1 MVSVR
6 HMLFLHMCDV
16 ILLKG
21 NMNNPSKW
29 LLARFAFRVKYLES
43 ASDPQ
48 LLLVKAIFF
57 TLYLMSSVFIA
68 RINPQSNPNCNLKE
82 VACC

>member
-6 HMLFLHMCDV
+6 HMLSLHMCDV

-43 ASDPQ
+43 ASCPQ
-48 LLLVKAIFF
+48 LLLVKAISFI
-57 TLYLMSSVFIA
+57 LHEMACVFIA
-68 RINPQSNPNCNLKE
+68 RINLPSNPNCNVKE
-82 VACC
+82 VACF

>member
-6 HMLFLHMCDV
+6 HMLFLHICDV

-48 LLLVKAIFF
+48 LLLVKAIYFIF
-57 TLYLMSSVFIA
+57 YEKACVFIA
-68 RINPQSNPNCNLKE
+68 RINLHSNPNCDLKE
-82 VACC
+82 VACF